1 MGHIYMKIHKREP
14 LSEEQLAKLWKLRD
28 QGLTNKVIAQRFGYS
43 ESQMSK
49 VLREN
54 PRPATNK

>member
-1 MGHIYMKIHKREP
+1 MKIHKREP
-14 LSEEQLAKLWKLRD
+14 LTEEQLAKMWRLRD
-28 QGLTNKVIAQRFGYS
+28 QGLTNKVIGQRFGYS

-54 PRPATNK
+54 PRPVNK